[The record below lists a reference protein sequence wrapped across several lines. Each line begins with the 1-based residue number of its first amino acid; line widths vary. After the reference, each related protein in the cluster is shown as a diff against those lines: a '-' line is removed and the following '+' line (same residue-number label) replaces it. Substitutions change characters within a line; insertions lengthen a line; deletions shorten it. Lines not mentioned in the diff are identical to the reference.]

1 MLPNVG
7 SKEHSSCHH
16 QLFPRLAKVDDVN
29 SLHSA
34 SEDIASHAKSGLLLF
49 QHNIESLQYVV
60 EMVDTHFLVLLVT
73 IMSVCVC
80 IGVCVGARFLVDG
93 WQLWTVWGFR
103 SGQLIS
109 LDLPPKSMLVLPLS
123 SSQIFVGVNILEQI
137 HKHDSYAWQEK
148 THTNPDLAQVSPSLA

>member
-16 QLFPRLAKVDDVN
+16 QLFPRLAKVNDVN

-34 SEDIASHAKSGLLLF
+34 SEDIAWQAKSGLLLF
-49 QHNIESLQYVV
+49 QQNIESLQYVV
-60 EMVDTHFLVLLVT
+60 EMVDTHLLVLLVT
-73 IMSVCVC
+73 IMCALPSGRMTTLDC
-80 IGVCVGARFLVDG
+80 L
-93 WQLWTVWGFR
+93 GFR

-123 SSQIFVGVNILEQI
+123 SSRIFVGVNILEPI

-148 THTNPDLAQVSPSLA
+148 THTNSILTLCRSHHHWHKFGVSQNF